1 MATNLPRWI
10 EDIVDRVA
18 DLMVMQRD
26 KGIQRV
32 EPQQYPQP
40 AEPGQHDVSGTSA
53 NFLARGLEADI
64 GISQVDP
71 RHLTQ
76 SNKR

>member
-53 NFLARGLEADI
+53 NFLAEGWK
-64 GISQVDP
+64 
-71 RHLTQ
+71 LT
-76 SNKR
+76 SGFRKLILGT